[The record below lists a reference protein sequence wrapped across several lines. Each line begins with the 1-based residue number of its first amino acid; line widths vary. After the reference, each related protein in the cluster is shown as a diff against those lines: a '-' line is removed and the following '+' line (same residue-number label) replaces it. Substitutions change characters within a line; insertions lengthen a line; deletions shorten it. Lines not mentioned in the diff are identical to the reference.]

1 MNKLH
6 LLIEILESFL
16 FDMIGVLSVR
26 TEISKSD
33 TEHGTE
39 YILTLYYSLIYKGK
53 IDKDCVNYTLY
64 ENDLECEFAHV
75 LLQGLYIIS
84 DSVTDEQ
91 VRFYIEQLQEREVI

>member
-1 MNKLH
+1 MNKLN
-6 LLIEILESFL
+6 LLIELLESFL

-33 TEHGTE
+33 SEYGTE

-53 IDKDCVNYTLY
+53 IDKDCVNYTFY

-75 LLQGLYIIS
+75 LSQGLYTIS
-84 DSVTDEQ
+84 DIVAVEQ
-91 VRFYIEQLQEREVI
+91 ALFYIEQLQEREVI